1 MIYPGDFAGGVQWS
15 ISGTRRWVELIVLKL
30 KIREAA
36 GTVNALIGSI
46 MCTGTMSQSYCTEGS
61 RRNKLNSTS
70 HEVKHVL
77 TCRE

>member
-30 KIREAA
+30 EIREAA
-36 GTVNALIGSI
+36 GTVNALIGNI
-46 MCTGTMSQSYCTEGS
+46 MCTGTMSQSYCTEGR